1 MAQGIKTGGRKAG
14 TQNRLTYQTRQL
26 LVDVLASE
34 FESLPETLA
43 KLEPAHRIDAVCK
56 LAKFALPT
64 MAAESTGHA
73 EQQGL
78 LPEDKVKEAINDKN
92 ILSLISL

>member
-43 KLEPAHRIDAVCK
+43 KLEPAQRIDAVCK
-56 LAKFALPT
+56 LAKYAMPT
-64 MAAESTGHA
+64 MQAVSTSIAENKGFESTEGA
-73 EQQGL
+73 FERIKLNNEIYG
-78 LPEDKVKEAINDKN
+78 V
-92 ILSLISL
+92 

>member
-1 MAQGIKTGGRKAG
+1 MAQGTKTGGRKAG

-43 KLEPAHRIDAVCK
+43 KLDPAQRIDAVCK

-64 MAAESTGHA
+64 MVAVPTRVA

-78 LPEDKVKEAINDKN
+78 LPEIK
-92 ILSLISL
+92 

>member
-43 KLEPAHRIDAVCK
+43 KLEPAQRIDAVCK

-64 MAAESTGHA
+64 MVAVPTRLA

-92 ILSLISL
+92 VLSLISL